1 MLPNPP
7 IDRLKFI
14 DKQYGEK
21 YPAVVFLMIDVIAHT
36 VGEDRWKYEVID
48 GLTTALRSLREE
60 NSPDYA
66 DTSEIAG
73 SAHTLLTSP
82 TDYVVGRDPEYLR
95 PVLKALLP
103 MVSELPGFKRASNAD
118 GAFPWMAKQLVDA
131 YKEDLRKAKERE
143 AAGVRSFSSAWVEF
157 PDRFRFFKNA
167 GTTIGMW
174 LRETRPNLN
183 SMSFDDVRD
192 EVEEFDSSSGPVPQG
207 EVVQQL
213 SDGWTAQKLTTK
225 EQLDAEGKVMQHCV
239 GSYCAKV
246 WRSESEIFS
255 LRDKHGQ
262 PHVTIEFSPR
272 HKRIVQIKGK
282 QNEKPKAKYQKY
294 VDEFLDTMPK
304 LPANIRAIAD
314 VLLQE
319 FGANVGDDESYV
331 IGDAELWDEAGFNA
345 AEVKEWCDAGLDW
358 SGSRIAAN
366 LVENDVTPDE
376 FRSFPWAVKDVIMTG
391 EARPNFEKYVDI
403 ARVAKLIREADD
415 KVARLP
421 PRPKQMSLLGELGM
435 LEPYEDPRTHPDVF
449 ANRKKASPWRWIGF
463 RDDDSRSLD
472 GEIFP
477 AEDWLTIVGD
487 IDPVPDP
494 RLPQDDVREWILAGF
509 NPQTAA
515 PWRETGLNGYIHPKA
530 AAGLVARGYKPSDF
544 DEVKV
549 DVSMDVDDLVEALEK
564 HRALHQNRRRR

>member
-1 MLPNPP
+1 MQKNPP

-48 GLTTALRSLREE
+48 GLGTALRSLRDQG
-60 NSPDYA
+60 SPDYA
-66 DTSEIAG
+66 DTAEIAG
-73 SAHTLLTSP
+73 YAHTALTSP
-82 TDYVVGRDPEYLR
+82 TDFVVGRPVEHLHA
-95 PVLKALLP
+95 VLKAILP
-103 MVSELPGFKRASNAD
+103 MVSELPGFKRPNAAD

-131 YKEDLRKAKERE
+131 YKEDLRKAKEKE
-143 AAGVRSFSSAWVEF
+143 TAGVRSFSSAWVEF

-183 SMSFDDVRD
+183 SMSFDDVKD
-192 EVEEFDSSSGPVPQG
+192 EVEEFGTSLESVPQG
-207 EVVQQL
+207 EIVRQL

-225 EQLDAEGKVMQHCV
+225 EQLDAEGKAMQHCV

-272 HKRIVQIKGK
+272 QKRIVQVKGK

-319 FGANVGDDESYV
+319 FGVNVGDDEAHV
-331 IGDAELWDEAGFNA
+331 VNDAELWDEAGFNA
-345 AEVKEWCDAGLDW
+345 ADVKEWCDAGLDW
-358 SGSRIAAN
+358 SGSRVAAN
-366 LVENDVTPDE
+366 LVENDVTPEE

-391 EARPNFEKYVDI
+391 DARPSFEKFVDI
-403 ARVAKLIREADD
+403 ARVAKLIREAENSW
-415 KVARLP
+415 RQS
-421 PRPKQMSLLGELGM
+421 RPKQTTMFYWLGL
-435 LEPYEDPRTHPDVF
+435 LEPYEDPRYHPDVF
-449 ANRKKASPWRWIGF
+449 ENRKKASPWRWVDF
-463 RDDDSRSLD
+463 RDDDPRSLD
-472 GEIFP
+472 DLIFP
-477 AEDWLTIVGD
+477 AEDWINTVGD
-487 IDPVPDP
+487 LDPVPDP
-494 RLPQDDVREWILAGF
+494 HRPQDDVREWILAGF
-509 NPQTAA
+509 NPQSAA
-515 PWRETGLNGYIHPKA
+515 PWHETGVDGYIHPKA

-544 DEVKV
+544 DDVEVSV
-549 DVSMDVDDLVEALEK
+549 DMDVEDLVEALEK
-564 HRALHQNRRRR
+564 HRSLNQNRRR